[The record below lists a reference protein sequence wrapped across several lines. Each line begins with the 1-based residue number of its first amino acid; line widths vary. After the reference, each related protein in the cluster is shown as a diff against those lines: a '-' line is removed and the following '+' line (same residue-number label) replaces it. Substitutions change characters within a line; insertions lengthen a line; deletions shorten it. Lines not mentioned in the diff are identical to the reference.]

1 MITFRKYLEL
11 DEHPNLR
18 QRIMTKINPLEKIKD
33 KMADLKKKGG
43 LTGVAKEKLKKELDK
58 VNHMSPINK
67 MKTMNTK
74 EQIKKL
80 AATKKDLSTK
90 AKVIG
95 GQIKGLRQ
103 TLKPK

>member
-43 LTGVAKEKLKKELDK
+43 LTGIAKDKLKKR
-58 VNHMSPINK
+58 
-67 MKTMNTK
+67 
-74 EQIKKL
+74 
-80 AATKKDLSTK
+80 
-90 AKVIG
+90 IG
-95 GQIKGLRQ
+95 
-103 TLKPK
+103 

>member
-18 QRIMTKINPLEKIKD
+18 QRIMTKINPLEKIK
-33 KMADLKKKGG
+33 
-43 LTGVAKEKLKKELDK
+43 KL
-58 VNHMSPINK
+58 S
-67 MKTMNTK
+67 
-74 EQIKKL
+74 
-80 AATKKDLSTK
+80 ATKKDLSTK

>member
-43 LTGVAKEKLKKELDK
+43 LTGIAKDKLKKELDK
-58 VNHMSPINK
+58 VNPMSPINR
-67 MKTMNTK
+67 MRTMSTK
-74 EQIKKL
+74 KKIKKL
-80 AATKKDLSTK
+80 STKKQDFTNK
-90 AKVIG
+90 AKVLNT
-95 GQIKGLRQ
+95 QIKGLRK
-103 TLKPK
+103 TLKP